1 MFKTFKISV
10 SQKIPKQTILEN
22 LSALGYSYQA
32 RVGQQGD
39 FTHRGSIIDIF
50 PFAFGSPIRI
60 ELDIDRIES
69 IKSFDVQ
76 TQKTLWENKKAVIL
90 SFRRKLNIQPEKL
103 NLGEKRKLSIRSADG
118 KEVSLEGLFN
128 LEFGDYVVHEQ
139 HGIGKFVGIKKLK
152 FDGKLIDHLVI
163 RYLGGDSL
171 YVPMGQIN
179 LVSRYMAFEGIRP
192 KMSRLGSNDWQR
204 IKDRVKKAVKIVALD
219 LLNTQAAR
227 NSLNGFKF
235 SRDTDWQGEFEATF
249 PYEETPDQ
257 RKAWEEVKK
266 DMESDRPMDRLLC
279 GDVGYGK
286 TEVAMRSA
294 FKAVM
299 DNKQVA
305 ILVPTTIL
313 AIQHYFNFSQRV
325 SSFPVNVAMLSRF
338 NSKLTNKNIIE
349 ATKNGAID
357 ILIGTHRLL
366 GSDVQFKDLGLIIID
381 EEQRF
386 GVRAKEKLKK
396 LRLLADILTLTATPI
411 PRTLY
416 MSLTGLKDISVIDT
430 PPKNRLA
437 VTTVV
442 SEFDEQVVIQA
453 VEQELKRAGQVY
465 FVHNRI
471 EDIDNV
477 ANRLKKDLNK
487 DLRIATAHGRM
498 HSSDLE
504 RVMVSFLKH
513 EIDCLVTTT
522 IIESGI
528 DIPNANTLIV
538 DMAENF
544 GLSDLHQ
551 LRGRVG
557 RFNRQAYAY
566 LFVSKEAILNEDS
579 KKRLKAI
586 DEFSQLGSGFKIALQ
601 DLEIRG
607 AGNILGLEQHGYIM
621 AVGFD
626 LYSRLL
632 RQAVDSISS
641 LKQEKFHH
649 ASN

>member
-1 MFKTFKISV
+1 MFRTFKISAGQII
-10 SQKIPKQTILEN
+10 SKQTILEN
-22 LSALGYSYQA
+22 LSELGYSHQA
-32 RVGQQGD
+32 RIGQQGD
-39 FTHRGSIIDIF
+39 FSQRGSIIDVF

-90 SFRRKLNIQPEKL
+90 SFRRKLTIQPEKL
-103 NLGEKRKLSIRSADG
+103 NLGEKRKLSIRSAG
-118 KEVSLEGLFN
+118 GQEVALEGLFN
-128 LEFGDYVVHEQ
+128 LEFGDYVVHDQ
-139 HGIGKFVGIKKLK
+139 HGIGKFVGLKKLK
-152 FDGKLIDHLVI
+152 FKGKVIDHLVI

-171 YVPMGQIN
+171 FVPIAEIN

-192 KMSRLGSNDWQR
+192 KMSRLGSSDWQR
-204 IKDRVKKAVKIVALD
+204 VKDRVTKAVRVVALD

-227 NSLNGFKF
+227 NSLSGFKF
-235 SRDTDWQGEFEATF
+235 SRDTDWQKEFEATF

-257 RKAWEEVKK
+257 KKAWEEVKK

-325 SSFPVNVAMLSRF
+325 SRFPINVAMLSRF
-338 NSKLTNKNIIE
+338 NTKLTNKNIVE

-386 GVRAKEKLKK
+386 GVRAKERLKK

-437 VTTVV
+437 VETLV
-442 SEFDEQVVIQA
+442 SEFDEQLVVQA
-453 VEQELKRAGQVY
+453 IEQELKRSGQVY

-471 EDIDNV
+471 EDIDNI
-477 ANRLKKDLNK
+477 ANRLKKDLDR

-504 RVMVSFLKH
+504 RVMLSFLKH

-586 DEFSQLGSGFKIALQ
+586 DEFSELGSGFKIAMQ

-632 RQAVDSISS
+632 RQAVTSISS